1 MSEVKSLLCFLYE
14 MLRLKIFWINLVNV
28 KFGLSNIYGFQIK
41 VENNQIAGIKLI
53 WVLRLPAKVFYVF
66 YL

>member
-14 MLRLKIFWINLVNV
+14 MLRLKIFWINLVSV